1 MIAVLL
7 GFCSAVVFG
16 ASDFL
21 AGVASR
27 RSSPLVVGAV
37 ANAVAAVVVLALLLP
52 ARWAG
57 VDSSPSDSA
66 LIWGAV
72 AGVSGTIGTWA
83 FYAALAIGPM
93 SVISPAVAGVYAVLP
108 AAVGVAAGERFSPL
122 GWVALAAVLLAGL
135 LLALSRDGR
144 GQRPGPRALLL
155 GLVAGVGYA
164 GYLVAIDRAPAAS
177 GLTAVLV
184 DFTVCAALLALVILF
199 APFAPLLRRTGSRDR
214 GLGEAVRPS
223 RPVTGGLGALVLGRA
238 VRMTLLCGVLIGLA
252 GALLILALQ
261 HGELAVVGVLNSL
274 YPLGTVLLALVV
286 LRERLSAPQWIGVLL
301 ALAGSAALGLG

>member
-7 GFCSAVVFG
+7 GFTSAVVFG
-16 ASDFL
+16 ASDVL

-27 RSSPLVVGAV
+27 RANPLVVGAV

-52 ARWAG
+52 AHWAG
-57 VDSSPSDSA
+57 VDSAASREA
-66 LIWGAV
+66 LLWGAV

-93 SVISPAVAGVYAVLP
+93 SIISPGVAGVYAVLP
-108 AAVGVAAGERFSPL
+108 AAVGIAAGERFSPL
-122 GWVALAAVLLAGL
+122 GWVALVAVLLAGL

-144 GQRPGPRALLL
+144 GQRPGPRALVL

-164 GYLVAIDRAPAAS
+164 GYLVAINQPPASS

-184 DFTVCAALLALVILF
+184 DFAVCAALLTLVILL
-199 APFAPLLRRTGSRDR
+199 APLPALLRRTSAPARR
-214 GLGEAVRPS
+214 EHPRS
-223 RPVTGGLGALVLGRA
+223 GGFGALAAGGV
-238 VRMTLLCGVLIGLA
+238 VRMTLLGGVLIGLA

-274 YPLGTVLLALVV
+274 YPLGTVFLALW
-286 LRERLSAPQWIGVLL
+286 LLHERLSAPQWIGVAL
-301 ALAGSAALGLG
+301 ALVGSAALGLVG